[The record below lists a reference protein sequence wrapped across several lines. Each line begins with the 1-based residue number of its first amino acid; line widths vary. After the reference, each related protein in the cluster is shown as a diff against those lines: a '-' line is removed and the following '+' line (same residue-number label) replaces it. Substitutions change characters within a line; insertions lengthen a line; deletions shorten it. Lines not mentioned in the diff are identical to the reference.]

1 MERALQLAVLGRG
14 KVSPN
19 PMVGCVIVHDH
30 KIIGEGYHQQYG
42 GPHAEVNAINAVQ
55 NPDLLTESTCYV
67 SLEPCAHHGKTPPC
81 ADLLVEKGVK
91 RVVIAAVDSNPL
103 VGGKGIEKLKKA
115 GIEVLTGVLEK
126 EAKDLNVRFFT
137 MIEKQRPYVILKWA
151 QTADGFVARKNFD
164 SKWIS
169 SEQSRMMVHQWRAE
183 EDAILVGT
191 NTAQYDNPQLNVRDW
206 AGKSPL
212 RLVIDKALRL
222 PQTLHLFDRSLPT
235 IVYNLEQAEDYE
247 NLSFVKLAENQFLET
262 LLSDLHQ
269 RKIQSLFVEGG
280 SQLLNSFLALGL
292 WDEARVFESETTF
305 EEGIAAPKIKMPQFN
320 QIQLKEDVLRIYSNQ
335 GTNSI

>member
-126 EAKDLNVRFFT
+126 EAKDLNVRFF
-137 MIEKQRPYVILKWA
+137 Y
-151 QTADGFVARKNFD
+151 DDRKA
-164 SKWIS
+164 K
-169 SEQSRMMVHQWRAE
+169 
-183 EDAILVGT
+183 
-191 NTAQYDNPQLNVRDW
+191 
-206 AGKSPL
+206 
-212 RLVIDKALRL
+212 
-222 PQTLHLFDRSLPT
+222 TLCHS
-235 IVYNLEQAEDYE
+235 
-247 NLSFVKLAENQFLET
+247 
-262 LLSDLHQ
+262 
-269 RKIQSLFVEGG
+269 
-280 SQLLNSFLALGL
+280 
-292 WDEARVFESETTF
+292 
-305 EEGIAAPKIKMPQFN
+305 
-320 QIQLKEDVLRIYSNQ
+320 
-335 GTNSI
+335 